1 MTDILDPDDRLTHLI
16 PLDRDDSHLDL
27 DLVEFTIKIFFETCN
42 SLLKLAL
49 SQFYCEFLGTDKSNY
64 RDLNRQ

>member
-1 MTDILDPDDRLTHLI
+1 MTDIPDPDDRLTHII

-27 DLVEFTIKIFFETCN
+27 DLVEFTIKNFFETCN

-49 SQFYCEFLGTDKSNY
+49 SQFYCEFLSSDKRNY
-64 RDLNRQ
+64 RYLN

>member
-1 MTDILDPDDRLTHLI
+1 MTDIPDPDDRLTHLI
-16 PLDRDDSHLDL
+16 PLDRDDSHL

-49 SQFYCEFLGTDKSNY
+49 SQFYCEFLGTDKRNY
-64 RDLNRQ
+64 QYLN

>member
-1 MTDILDPDDRLTHLI
+1 MTDIPDPDDRLTHLI

-27 DLVEFTIKIFFETCN
+27 DLVEFTIKNFFETCN

-49 SQFYCEFLGTDKSNY
+49 SQFYCEFLSSDKRNY
-64 RDLNRQ
+64 QYLN